1 MKVAVIGLGSMG
13 GGAASSAL
21 RAGLDVTG
29 VDPSEKARIAF
40 GNRAVARG
48 ADLDAGQQAVL
59 VLTVNAA
66 QAERALYG
74 EEGAAGRLAQG
85 GVVICSATMA
95 PADAKR
101 LAAEAASRGLLYLD
115 APVSGGAAAAREGRM
130 TVMASGSAE
139 AFAAARPML
148 DAIAGQVWNLGA
160 EPGQGAAM
168 KVVHQL
174 LAGVHIA
181 AAAEAMA
188 LALRAGLDPHTVY
201 GVVNGAAGASWMF
214 RNRMAHVLAGD
225 DTPLS
230 AGDIFVKDLGL
241 VEAMAREA
249 ALPVPLAAQA
259 LQLFVAQRAIGQGG
273 RDDAFVLRVWQ
284 AIAGFPLPGEAGGAE
299 ARQPADG

>member
-1 MKVAVIGLGSMG
+1 MRAAFIGLGSMG
-13 GGAASSAL
+13 GGAAESAI

-29 VDPSEKARIAF
+29 VDPTPAARARF

-48 ADLDAGQQAVL
+48 ADLPPGQEGCV

-66 QAERALYG
+66 QAGAALFG
-74 EEGAAGRLAQG
+74 PEGAADRLAPG
-85 GVVICSATMA
+85 AVIVCSATMA
-95 PADAKR
+95 PGEARA
-101 LAAEAASRGLLYLD
+101 LAAEAAARGLLYLD

-130 TVMASGSAE
+130 TVMASGPDA
-139 AFAAARPML
+139 AFAAAKPIL
-148 DAIAGQVWNLGA
+148 DAVAGKVWRLGA

-188 LALRAGLDPHTVY
+188 LAIRAGLDPETVY
-201 GVVNGAAGASWMF
+201 GVVTSAAGNSWMF
-214 RNRMAHVLAGD
+214 GNRMAHVLAGD

-241 VEAMAREA
+241 VEAMAREV

-259 LQLFVAQRAIGQGG
+259 LQLFVAQRALGHGG
-273 RDDAFVLRVWQ
+273 RDDAFVIRVWQ
-284 AIAGFPLPGEAGGAE
+284 RLAGFRLPGEPANE
-299 ARQPADG
+299 A

>member
-1 MKVAVIGLGSMG
+1 MKCGFIGLGSMG
-13 GGAASSAL
+13 GGAAASAL

-29 VDPSEKARIAF
+29 VDPSEAARAAF

-48 ADLDAGQQAVL
+48 ADLDAGQAAVV

-66 QAERALYG
+66 QARAALFG
-74 EEGAAGRLAQG
+74 PDGAAQRLAPG
-85 GVVICSATMA
+85 GLVVCSATMA
-95 PADAKR
+95 PAEAR
-101 LAAEAASRGLLYLD
+101 ALAAEAGAQGLLYLD
-115 APVSGGAAAAREGRM
+115 APVSGGAVAAREGRM
-130 TVMASGSAE
+130 TVMASGSDA
-139 AFAAARPML
+139 AFAAAAPVL
-148 DAIAGQVWNLGA
+148 DAIAGKVWRLGDA
-160 EPGQGAAM
+160 PGQGAAM

-188 LALRAGLDPHTVY
+188 LALKAGLDPHTAY
-201 GVVNGAAGASWMF
+201 GVVTSAAGNSWMF
-214 RNRMAHVLAGD
+214 ENRMAHVLAGD

-249 ALPVPLAAQA
+249 AMPVPLAAQA
-259 LQLFVAQRAIGQGG
+259 LQLFVAQRALGHGG

-284 AIAGFPLPGEAGGAE
+284 ALTGIALPGEEGGPP
-299 ARQPADG
+299 ARPAS

>member
-1 MKVAVIGLGSMG
+1 MKCAVIGLGSMG
-13 GGAASSAL
+13 GGAAASAL

-29 VDPSEKARIAF
+29 VDPSEAARGAF

-48 ADLDAGQQAVL
+48 ADLEEGQAAVL

-66 QAERALYG
+66 QARAALFG
-74 EEGAAGRLAQG
+74 ESGAAQRLAPG
-85 GVVICSATMA
+85 GVVVCSATMA
-95 PADAKR
+95 PAEAR
-101 LAAEAASRGLLYLD
+101 LLAAEAAERGLLYLD
-115 APVSGGAAAAREGRM
+115 APVSGGAVAAREGRM
-130 TVMASGSAE
+130 TVMASGSDA
-139 AFAAARPML
+139 AFAAARPLL
-148 DAIAGQVWNLGA
+148 DAVAGKVWSLGA

-201 GVVNGAAGASWMF
+201 DVVNGAAGASWMF
-214 RNRMAHVLAGD
+214 KNRMAHVLAGD

-241 VEAMAREA
+241 VETMAREA
-249 ALPVPLAAQA
+249 SLPVPLAAQA

-284 AIAGFPLPGEAGGAE
+284 AIAGFALPGEEGGA
-299 ARQPADG
+299 APRTDPQA